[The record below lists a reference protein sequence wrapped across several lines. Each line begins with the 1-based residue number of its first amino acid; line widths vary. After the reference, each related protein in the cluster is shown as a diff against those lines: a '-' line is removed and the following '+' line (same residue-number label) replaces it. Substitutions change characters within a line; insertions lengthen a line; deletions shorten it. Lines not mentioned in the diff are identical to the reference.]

1 MNKWVK
7 VIALAG
13 IAALCLSANSLM
25 AQTGGGGGGGGGGR
39 RNFDPAQFRQ
49 QMLDGLKDSMEVTN
63 DDEWKVLEAAIT
75 KVMDASQDVQ
85 SSTPRGFGRGGRGRN
100 GGGGGN
106 GGNPGGGNGGGNAN
120 AGGGGGG
127 GNGGGRR
134 GGFTPSPEVEAL
146 SAAVEANASADEI
159 KGKLA
164 TVRQALEAKQAKLVA
179 AQADLQ
185 KLVSTKQEAILVLR
199 GILK

>member
-1 MNKWVK
+1 MNKLKK

-13 IAALCLSANSLM
+13 VAVICLSAHDLM
-25 AQTGGGGGGGGGGR
+25 AQAGGGGNGGGGR

-63 DDEWKVLEAAIT
+63 DDEWNVLQAAIG
-75 KVMDASQDVQ
+75 KVMDANQDVQ
-85 SSTPRGFGRGGRGRN
+85 SSTPRAFGRGGRNRN
-100 GGGGGN
+100 GGGGN
-106 GGNPGGGNGGGNAN
+106 GGGGTNAN
-120 AGGGGGG
+120 GGGGG

-134 GGFTPSPEVEAL
+134 GPAPSPEVEAL
-146 SAAVEANASADEI
+146 SAAIDANASADEI

-164 TVRQALEAKQAKLVA
+164 AVRSALEAKQAKLVA

>member
-1 MNKWVK
+1 MNKLKK
-7 VIALAG
+7 VIVLAG
-13 IAALCLSANSLM
+13 IAVMCLSAHDLM
-25 AQTGGGGGGGGGGR
+25 AQAGGGGR

-49 QMLDGLKDSMEVTN
+49 QMLDGLKDAMEVTN
-63 DDEWKVLEAAIT
+63 DDEWNVLQAAIG
-75 KVMDASQDVQ
+75 KVMDANQDVQ
-85 SSTPRGFGRGGRGRN
+85 SSTPRGFGRGGRNRN
-100 GGGGGN
+100 
-106 GGNPGGGNGGGNAN
+106 GGGNGGGNAGGGTNN
-120 AGGGGGG
+120 AGGGNGG

-134 GGFTPSPEVEAL
+134 GPTPSPEVEAL
-146 SAAVEANASADEI
+146 SASIEANASADEI

-164 TVRQALEAKQAKLVA
+164 AVRSALEAKQAKLVA

>member
-1 MNKWVK
+1 MNKWMK

-49 QMLDGLKDSMEVTN
+49 QMLDGLKDSMAVTN

-75 KVMDASQDVQ
+75 KVMDANQEVQ
-85 SSTPRGFGRGGRGRN
+85 SSTPRGFGRGGRG
-100 GGGGGN
+100 
-106 GGNPGGGNGGGNAN
+106 GGGNGGGGNAGGGTN
-120 AGGGGGG
+120 AAGGGGGG
-127 GNGGGRR
+127 GRR
-134 GGFTPSPEVEAL
+134 GTPSPEVEAL
-146 SAAVEANASADEI
+146 SAAIDANASADEI

-164 TVRQALEAKQAKLVA
+164 KVRESLEARQAKLVA

-185 KLVSTKQEAILVLR
+185 KLVSTRQEAILVLR

>member
-1 MNKWVK
+1 MNKLK
-7 VIALAG
+7 KLLALAG
-13 IAALCLSANSLM
+13 VAALCLSANNLM
-25 AQTGGGGGGGGGGR
+25 AQAGGGGGGFAGGGGNR

-49 QMLDGLKDSMEVTN
+49 QMLDGLKDSLEVTN
-63 DDEWKVLEAAIT
+63 DDEWNVLQAAIT
-75 KVMDASQDVQ
+75 KVMDANQEVQ
-85 SSTPRGFGRGGRGRN
+85 SSTPRAFGRGGRNRN
-100 GGGGGN
+100 GGGN
-106 GGNPGGGNGGGNAN
+106 GGNNGGGNGGGNAN
-120 AGGGGGG
+120 AGG

-146 SAAVEANASADEI
+146 SASVEANASADEI

-164 TVRQALEAKQAKLVA
+164 AVRSALEAKQAKLVA

>member
-1 MNKWVK
+1 MNQLKK
-7 VIALAG
+7 VIALTG
-13 IAALCLSANSLM
+13 IAALCLSASSLM
-25 AQTGGGGGGGGGGR
+25 AQTGGGGGGGGGR

-120 AGGGGGG
+120 AGGGAGGG
-127 GNGGGRR
+127 HGGGRP
-134 GGFTPSPEVEAL
+134 GGVPPRPQMAAL
-146 SAAVEANASADEI
+146 SARAVGQRFTRPNKS
-159 KGKLA
+159 KTA
-164 TVRQALEAKQAKLVA
+164 TPPP
-179 AQADLQ
+179 
-185 KLVSTKQEAILVLR
+185 
-199 GILK
+199 GP

>member
-1 MNKWVK
+1 MNKLKK

-13 IAALCLSANSLM
+13 IAVMCLSAHDLM
-25 AQTGGGGGGGGGGR
+25 AQAGGGGGGGGFGGGR

-49 QMLDGLKDSMEVTN
+49 QMLDSLKDAMEVTN
-63 DDEWKVLEAAIT
+63 DDEWNVLQAAIG
-75 KVMDASQDVQ
+75 KVMDANQEVQ
-85 SSTPRGFGRGGRGRN
+85 SSTPRGFGRGGRNRN
-100 GGGGGN
+100 GGGNAGGGTN
-106 GGNPGGGNGGGNAN
+106 NAGGGNGGGNA
-120 AGGGGGG
+120 
-127 GNGGGRR
+127 GGRR
-134 GGFTPSPEVEAL
+134 GGPTPSPEVEAL
-146 SAAVEANASADEI
+146 SSAIEANASADEI

-164 TVRQALEAKQAKLVA
+164 AVRSALEAKQSKLVA

>member
-1 MNKWVK
+1 MNKLK
-7 VIALAG
+7 KMIALAG
-13 IAALCLSANSLM
+13 IAALCLSAHNLM
-25 AQTGGGGGGGGGGR
+25 AQAGGGGGGG

-49 QMLDGLKDSMEVTN
+49 QMMDNLKEAMVVTN

-75 KVMDASQDVQ
+75 KVMDANQEVQ
-85 SSTPRGFGRGGRGRN
+85 ASTPRGFGRGGRG
-100 GGGGGN
+100 
-106 GGNPGGGNGGGNAN
+106 GGGNGGGGN
-120 AGGGGGG
+120 AGGGGR
-127 GNGGGRR
+127 RR
-134 GGFTPSPEVEAL
+134 GGTPSPEVEAL
-146 SAAVEANASADEI
+146 SAAIDANASADEI

-164 TVRQALEAKQAKLVA
+164 AVRSALEARQAKLTA

>member
-1 MNKWVK
+1 MNKLNK

-13 IAALCLSANSLM
+13 IAVICLSAHNLM
-25 AQTGGGGGGGGGGR
+25 AQAGGGGGGGGR

-63 DDEWKVLEAAIT
+63 DDEWNVLQAAIG
-75 KVMDASQDVQ
+75 KVMDANQDVQ

-100 GGGGGN
+100 GGGG
-106 GGNPGGGNGGGNAN
+106 PGGGNGGGNAN
-120 AGGGGGG
+120 ANAGGGGGG
-127 GNGGGRR
+127 GRR
-134 GGFTPSPEVEAL
+134 GGTPSPEVEAL
-146 SAAVEANASADEI
+146 SAAIDANASADEI

-164 TVRQALEAKQAKLVA
+164 AVRSALEAKQAKLVA

-199 GILK
+199 GVLK

>member
-1 MNKWVK
+1 MNKLK
-7 VIALAG
+7 KTIALAG
-13 IAALCLSANSLM
+13 IAALCLSAHNLM
-25 AQTGGGGGGGGGGR
+25 AQAGGGGGGGG

-49 QMLDGLKDSMEVTN
+49 QMMDNLKEAMVVTN

-75 KVMDASQDVQ
+75 KVMDANQEVQ
-85 SSTPRGFGRGGRGRN
+85 SSTPRGFGRGGRG
-100 GGGGGN
+100 
-106 GGNPGGGNGGGNAN
+106 GGGNGGGGNAGGGAN
-120 AGGGGGG
+120 AGGGGR
-127 GNGGGRR
+127 RR
-134 GGFTPSPEVEAL
+134 GGTPSPEVEAL
-146 SAAVEANASADEI
+146 SAAIDANASADEI

-164 TVRQALEAKQAKLVA
+164 NVRQALETKQAKLTA

>member
-1 MNKWVK
+1 MNKLKK
-7 VIALAG
+7 VLMLAG
-13 IAALCLSANSLM
+13 IALMCLSAHDLM
-25 AQTGGGGGGGGGGR
+25 AQVGGGGGGGGGGR

-63 DDEWKVLEAAIT
+63 DDEWNVLQAAIG
-75 KVMDASQDVQ
+75 KVMDANQEVQ
-85 SSTPRGFGRGGRGRN
+85 QSTPRAFGGRGGRNRN
-100 GGGGGN
+100 GGGGN
-106 GGNPGGGNGGGNAN
+106 GGGTNAPGNGG
-120 AGGGGGG
+120 
-127 GNGGGRR
+127 GGGRR

-146 SAAVEANASADEI
+146 SSAIEANASADEI
-159 KGKLA
+159 KGKLTA
-164 TVRQALEAKQAKLVA
+164 VRSALEAKQAKLVA